1 MEQWAEYTI
10 IKTRVCDCEMG
21 CPHFGRLM
29 VLCYHS
35 PKGKE
40 SYRYTQPLI
49 DMATIITPSSLWCIH
64 LFPCSSCASLYIT
77 SSVTGQNCAL
87 ISAVCFLLFTLWG
100 SGRGK
105 RFHRVSGLT
114 FPVRAFHMR
123 KTVRNTPTAALH
135 YFTKWISGDSDRCF
149 LRRRGT
155 NNFSM
160 GFKR

>member
-21 CPHFGRLM
+21 CPHSGRLL

-35 PKGKE
+35 PND
-40 SYRYTQPLI
+40 RYTQPLI
-49 DMATIITPSSLWCIH
+49 DMATIVTPSSLLCIH

-77 SSVTGQNCAL
+77 SSVTGQNC
-87 ISAVCFLLFTLWG
+87 FLLSTLWG

-135 YFTKWISGDSDRCF
+135 YFTKWIWGDSDRCF
-149 LRRRGT
+149 WRRRGT